1 MIIIYCFRIV
11 FLIFITI
18 LRRVEYY
25 QLFQIMIKIFKYIDT
40 QILKR
45 KMTIPKRF
53 KKIFS
58 MGLKD

>member
-25 QLFQIMIKIFKYIDT
+25 QLFQIMIKISKYIDT

-45 KMTIPKRF
+45 KMTIPKIF